1 MASTKPPASLMMQEA
16 DANVSV
22 GASAAFVPLSNPL
35 QEKGGKPCVPSPA
48 QLARRRPTLDL
59 IRQLVVSDG
68 KRTRRVVAAVCVAF
82 AVSLAFLGVTI
93 FAIQLTKDTKVDAT
107 ADGGGGTLVASSV
120 MGGDDSAGA
129 AVGTAEAVAEVR
141 MPCPLRRG
149 TACPA
154 QL

>member
-1 MASTKPPASLMMQEA
+1 M
-16 DANVSV
+16 
-22 GASAAFVPLSNPL
+22 
-35 QEKGGKPCVPSPA
+35 
-48 QLARRRPTLDL
+48 
-59 IRQLVVSDG
+59 
-68 KRTRRVVAAVCVAF
+68 
-82 AVSLAFLGVTI
+82 GVTI